1 MAKQTHLTITVGA
14 DGRVA
19 TNFFHFAGSTCLQ
32 TGRQLHTLLAEL
44 GLETEITRLT
54 PKPEL
59 SEHPSALSLPQQET
73 IQEGGRSDGH

>member
-1 MAKQTHLTITVGA
+1 MAKQTRLTITVGA

-32 TGRQLHTLLAEL
+32 TGRQLHALLTEL

-54 PKPEL
+54 PKPEI
-59 SEHPSALSLPQQET
+59 SDTPAALNLPQQET
-73 IQEGGRSDGH
+73 IQEGGR